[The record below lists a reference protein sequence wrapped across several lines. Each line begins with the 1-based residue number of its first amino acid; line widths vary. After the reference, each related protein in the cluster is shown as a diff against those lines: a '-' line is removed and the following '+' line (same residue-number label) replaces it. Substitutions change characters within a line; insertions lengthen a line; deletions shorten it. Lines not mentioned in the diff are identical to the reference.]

1 MPEDQLLE
9 FERHLLHS
17 GVRPCH
23 ARRSSL
29 EIREHL
35 LDLHAGAVADGMSE
49 HAASDFACQQIGDL
63 QLIAA
68 DIISRTELKTW
79 TYRYPKAASLVLP
92 LAYVALLPTT
102 PLFAGVARAQAIA
115 RWGVCLMLSAA
126 ITGAMFLAMQISILL
141 P

>member
-1 MPEDQLLE
+1 MPEDQLLD
-9 FERHLLHS
+9 FELHLLHS

-35 LDLHAGAVADGMSE
+35 IDLHAGAIADGMSE
-49 HAASDFACQQIGDL
+49 SAAAAFARHQIGDL

-102 PLFAGVARAQAIA
+102 PLFAGVARARTIA
-115 RWGVCLMLSAA
+115 RWGACLMLSAA